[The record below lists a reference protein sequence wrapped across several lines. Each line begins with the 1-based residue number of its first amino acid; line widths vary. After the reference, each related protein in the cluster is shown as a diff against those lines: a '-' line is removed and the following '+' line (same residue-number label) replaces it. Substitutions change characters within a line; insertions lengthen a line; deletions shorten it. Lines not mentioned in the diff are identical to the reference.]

1 MHAEV
6 VWWDLAGSGQ
16 TIESLRDYLRDES
29 IPAFSQVAGLR
40 LKIWISDPATS
51 RWGAILLW
59 DSEEAARQ
67 PLPSRATALIGSPA
81 VVRCGFDVE
90 ATIEGQYQ
98 VEQLVGRGLAFG
110 AEVSSGG

>member
-1 MHAEV
+1 MHAEI
-6 VWWDLAGSGQ
+6 VWWDLSESGQ

-29 IPAFSQVAGLR
+29 VPAFSQVAGLR

-59 DSEEAARQ
+59 ESEEAARQ

-81 VVRCGFDVE
+81 VVRLGFDVE
-90 ATIEGQYQ
+90 ATVEGQYQ
-98 VEQLVGRGLAFG
+98 VEQLAMLGLALG